1 MPIEAPTIASGSV
14 TAATTGIKAFALAHP
29 VGLTIVGGALLGI
42 GGYYAVAKLLR
53 KKDDAPAEA
62 ASAPA

>member
-1 MPIEAPTIASGSV
+1 MPIEAPTVASGAV
-14 TAATTGIKAFALAHP
+14 TAGTTGIKAFVLAHP

-42 GGYYAVAKLLR
+42 GGYYAAAKLLR